1 MTTGMRTIE
10 ELKAEVAATCLPQET
25 KEVFYQVLDTADEAS
40 LSEKERIRYESNL
53 KAYRDTMSC
62 IKFAEARGETR
73 GEARGEAK
81 SKLEIARSMKNKGLD
96 CALIAECT
104 GLSVEEIGGL

>member
-1 MTTGMRTIE
+1 M
-10 ELKAEVAATCLPQET
+10 
-25 KEVFYQVLDTADEAS
+25 LDTADEAS

-53 KAYRDTMSC
+53 KAYRDTMSY
-62 IKFAEARGETR
+62 IKYAETKGEVR
-73 GEARGEAK
+73 GEARGKAEEK
-81 SKLEIARSMKNKGLD
+81 IEIARSMKNKGLD

>member
-1 MTTGMRTIE
+1 M
-10 ELKAEVAATCLPQET
+10 
-25 KEVFYQVLDTADEAS
+25 LDTADEAS

-53 KAYRDTMSC
+53 KAYRDTMSY
-62 IKFAEARGETR
+62 IKYAETKGEVR
-73 GEARGEAK
+73 GEARG
-81 SKLEIARSMKNKGLD
+81 NKGLD